1 MERGD
6 GIDEQAV
13 EEAMDVLGGEL
24 AARFGALS
32 DTFGEWRKPETAR
45 AVLETVLAGDRE
57 GFHELLPDGFDGP
70 GGDPLEPPD
79 GRIPRGP
86 KFCTIVA
93 EVVEKL
99 VPMRRVA
106 CSRVRTDLTP
116 AEKAR
121 YLAIVLSC
129 LRDGTLPPLEPVV
142 FSEGKCKGDRRS
154 GGRIPHSP
162 AGRRACRGLHL
173 PRRRRDPGAA
183 DATGA
188 DVHVAAREMK
198 AKSVSQSGPGP
209 RTSGDPARHDRKGR
223 S

>member
-45 AVLETVLAGDRE
+45 AVLESVLAGDRE
-57 GFHELLPDGFDGP
+57 GFHELLPAGLDGP
-70 GGDPLEPPD
+70 GPDPLDPPD
-79 GRIPRGP
+79 GQIPRGP

-129 LRDGTLPPLEPVV
+129 LRDGSLPPLEPVV
-142 FSEGKCKGDRRS
+142 FSEGKCKGTVV
-154 GGRIPHSP
+154 P
-162 AGRRACRGLHL
+162 AGVFLTRLQAAGLVEDCSCL
-173 PRRRRDPGAA
+173 VDGGIQAQLTPPEQMC
-183 DATGA
+183 T
-188 DVHVAAREMK
+188 
-198 AKSVSQSGPGP
+198 
-209 RTSGDPARHDRKGR
+209 
-223 S
+223 